1 MIRSGSSEEIFI
13 FVGPP
18 GSGKGSLASLC
29 AERLGWNNLSTGNLC
44 RKHIAEQTEIGKEID
59 FAIKSGKLV
68 SDELISK
75 MVEQWF
81 VVEDAGQSVVILD
94 GYPRTVKQAEIFDN
108 LLKSSLENL
117 KLHIVQ
123 LLVSDETVLQRLSS
137 RLVCSNKECQA
148 VYSAQAGS
156 LCAPKV
162 DNVCDICASKVVRR
176 VDDDESAIH
185 KRLQI
190 YHQHTNNLLDF
201 YHKMGYDIVKINV
214 EKPLEMVF
222 DDFMKTV
229 GVASI

>member
-1 MIRSGSSEEIFI
+1 MHKGSSEEIYI

-18 GSGKGSLASLC
+18 GSGKGSLANLC

-81 VVEDAGQSVVILD
+81 VAEDAGQGVVILD
-94 GYPRTVKQAEIFDN
+94 GYPRTVKQAEIFDK
-108 LLKSSLENL
+108 LLKGSLENL
-117 KLHIVQ
+117 KLHLVQ

-148 VYSAQAGS
+148 VYSAQPGS

-162 DNVCDICASKVVRR
+162 DSICDICASKVVRR
-176 VDDDESAIH
+176 VDDDESATH

-190 YHQHTNNLLDF
+190 YHQHTNSLLDF
-201 YHKMGYDIVKINV
+201 YRRMGYDIAKINV

-222 DDFMKTV
+222 DDFIKTV
-229 GVASI
+229 GIASI